1 MENRKR
7 RRPKP
12 NYTPPEMP
20 ERPVKSAVP
29 VSSKA
34 ESVAPNQTFFAY
46 SFAGAGQVLVP
57 TVDIKLLPPDK
68 KATMTL
74 KAYRGP
80 TTIEQRWAI
89 NDGTNRYDNFGVEA
103 GDKLEVWCDKPI
115 KEVWVSF
122 LFREA

>member
-7 RRPKP
+7 RRPQP
-12 NYTPPEMP
+12 NYKPADLPDKP
-20 ERPVKSAVP
+20 QKSAAP

-34 ESVAPNQTFFAY
+34 ESVAPGKVFFAY
-46 SFAGAGQVLVP
+46 SFAGGGQVLVP
-57 TVDIKLLPPDK
+57 AVDIKLLPPDK
-68 KATMTL
+68 KALMTL
-74 KAYRGP
+74 KAHRGA
-80 TTIEQRWAI
+80 TTIEQRWAVHEGK
-89 NDGTNRYDNFGVEA
+89 NKFDNFLVEA